1 MLLINNLSFSRNET
15 KIFENLNLSLSNK
28 KIIQIKGRNGSGKT
42 TFLKVI
48 LNILEPN
55 NGEVIWKGKN
65 IKKNIFDF
73 YNQTTF
79 IMDNNTS
86 TRELSVEDNINFW
99 RGLSSSKLNNEEI
112 FELLNKLNIEK
123 YYKTKVMYLSS
134 GERKKLELIRLILE
148 QKRLWVL
155 DEPFNHLDDLSVEIL
170 NQTFLDHINND
181 GIIIL
186 DDYKLKGWWNDGV
199 TKAIDY
205 FIDAKKIKILNC
217 HNLFN
222 YHHQCILQKFES

>member
-55 NGEVIWKGKN
+55 NGEIIWKGKN

-86 TRELSVEDNINFW
+86 TRELTVEDNINFW

-148 QKRLWVL
+148 QKKLWVL
-155 DEPFNHLDDLSVEIL
+155 DEPFNHLDDLSIEIL
-170 NQTFLDHINND
+170 NQTFLDHVNND
-181 GIIIL
+181 GMIL
-186 DDYKLKGWWNDGV
+186 FASHYDPMINNLETLV
-199 TKAIDY
+199 
-205 FIDAKKIKILNC
+205 LN
-217 HNLFN
+217 
-222 YHHQCILQKFES
+222 

>member
-1 MLLINNLSFSRNET
+1 MLLINDLSFSRNKT
-15 KIFENLNLSLSNK
+15 KIFENLNLSLNNK
-28 KIIQIKGRNGSGKT
+28 GMMQIKGKNGSGKT

-48 LNILEPN
+48 LNILEPES
-55 NGEVIWKGKN
+55 GEIIWKGKN

-99 RGLSSSKLNNEEI
+99 RGLSSSKLNNKEI

-148 QKRLWVL
+148 QKKLWVL
-155 DEPFNHLDDLSVEIL
+155 DEPFNHLDDLSIEIL
-170 NQTFLDHINND
+170 NQTFLDHVNND
-181 GIIIL
+181 GMILFASHYDPII
-186 DDYKLKGWWNDGV
+186 D
-199 TKAIDY
+199 
-205 FIDAKKIKILNC
+205 
-217 HNLFN
+217 NLETLVMN
-222 YHHQCILQKFES
+222 

>member
-15 KIFENLNLSLSNK
+15 KIFENLNLSLNNK

-55 NGEVIWKGKN
+55 NGEIIWKGKN

-148 QKRLWVL
+148 QKKLWVL
-155 DEPFNHLDDLSVEIL
+155 DEPFNHLDDLSIEIL
-170 NQTFLDHINND
+170 NQTFLDHANND
-181 GIIIL
+181 GMIL
-186 DDYKLKGWWNDGV
+186 FASHYDPMINNLETLV
-199 TKAIDY
+199 
-205 FIDAKKIKILNC
+205 LN
-217 HNLFN
+217 
-222 YHHQCILQKFES
+222 

>member
-28 KIIQIKGRNGSGKT
+28 KIIQIKGKNGSGKT

-55 NGEVIWKGKN
+55 NGEIIWKGKN

-73 YNQTTF
+73 YKQTTF

-148 QKRLWVL
+148 QKKLWVL
-155 DEPFNHLDDLSVEIL
+155 DEPFNHLDDLSIEIL
-170 NQTFLDHINND
+170 NQTFLDHANND
-181 GIIIL
+181 GMIL
-186 DDYKLKGWWNDGV
+186 FTSHYDPMIN
-199 TKAIDY
+199 
-205 FIDAKKIKILNC
+205 
-217 HNLFN
+217 NLET
-222 YHHQCILQKFES
+222 LVLS

>member
-15 KIFENLNLSLSNK
+15 KIFENLNLSLGNK
-28 KIIQIKGRNGSGKT
+28 RIIQIKGRNGSGKT

-55 NGEVIWKGKN
+55 NGEIIWKGKN

-73 YNQTTF
+73 YKQTTF

-86 TRELSVEDNINFW
+86 TRELSVKDNINFW
-99 RGLSSSKLNNEEI
+99 RGLSSSKLDNEEI

-148 QKRLWVL
+148 QKKLWVL
-155 DEPFNHLDDLSVEIL
+155 DEPFNHLDDLSIEIL
-170 NQTFLDHINND
+170 NQTFLDHVNND
-181 GIIIL
+181 GMIL
-186 DDYKLKGWWNDGV
+186 FASHYDPMINNLETLV
-199 TKAIDY
+199 
-205 FIDAKKIKILNC
+205 LN
-217 HNLFN
+217 
-222 YHHQCILQKFES
+222 

>member
-55 NGEVIWKGKN
+55 NGEIIWKGKN

-73 YNQTTF
+73 YSQTTF

-99 RGLSSSKLNNEEI
+99 KGLSSSKLNNEEI
-112 FELLNKLNIEK
+112 FKLLNKLNIEK

-148 QKRLWVL
+148 QKKLWVL
-155 DEPFNHLDDLSVEIL
+155 DEPFNHLDDLSIEIL
-170 NQTFLDHINND
+170 NQTFLDHVNND
-181 GIIIL
+181 GMIL
-186 DDYKLKGWWNDGV
+186 FASHYDPMINNLETLV
-199 TKAIDY
+199 
-205 FIDAKKIKILNC
+205 LN
-217 HNLFN
+217 
-222 YHHQCILQKFES
+222 

>member
-1 MLLINNLSFSRNET
+1 MLLINNLSFSRNKT

-55 NGEVIWKGKN
+55 NGEIIWKGKN

-99 RGLSSSKLNNEEI
+99 KGLSSSKMNKDEI
-112 FELLNKLNIEK
+112 FKLLKKLEIEK
-123 YYKTKVMYLSS
+123 YYNTKVMYLSS
-134 GERKKLELIRLILE
+134 GERKKLELLRLILE
-148 QKRLWVL
+148 QKQLWVL
-155 DEPFNHLDDLSVEIL
+155 DEPFNHLDDLSIEIL
-170 NQTFLDHINND
+170 SQTFLDHVNNN
-181 GIIIL
+181 GLIL
-186 DDYKLKGWWNDGV
+186 FASHFNP
-199 TKAIDY
+199 
-205 FIDAKKIKILNC
+205 KIS
-217 HNLFN
+217 NLETLEFN
-222 YHHQCILQKFES
+222 

>member
-55 NGEVIWKGKN
+55 NGEIIWKGKN

-73 YNQTTF
+73 YKQTTF

-112 FELLNKLNIEK
+112 FKLLNKLSIEK

-148 QKRLWVL
+148 QKKLWVL
-155 DEPFNHLDDLSVEIL
+155 DEPFNHLDDFSIEIL
-170 NQTFLDHINND
+170 NQTFLDHVNND
-181 GIIIL
+181 GMIL
-186 DDYKLKGWWNDGV
+186 FASHYNPM
-199 TKAIDY
+199 I
-205 FIDAKKIKILNC
+205 N
-217 HNLFN
+217 NLET
-222 YHHQCILQKFES
+222 LVLS

>member
-55 NGEVIWKGKN
+55 NGEIIWKGKN

-73 YNQTTF
+73 YKQTTF

-99 RGLSSSKLNNEEI
+99 RGLSLSKLNNEEI

-148 QKRLWVL
+148 QKKLWVL
-155 DEPFNHLDDLSVEIL
+155 DEPFNHLDDISIKIL
-170 NQTFLDHINND
+170 NQTFLDHVNND
-181 GIIIL
+181 GMIL
-186 DDYKLKGWWNDGV
+186 FASHYDPMINNLE
-199 TKAIDY
+199 
-205 FIDAKKIKILNC
+205 ILVLN
-217 HNLFN
+217 
-222 YHHQCILQKFES
+222 